1 MEEQILTSTLRIEA
15 PDQVAVFLDP
25 RRRRILITFLGREA
39 SLTEAAERLAFPLN
53 RLAYHVG
60 RLIELGLLRVVR
72 EQKRAGRPIRYYRAA
87 ADSFLIPAAAMGRR
101 VGDGLTAELRA
112 ALDRAELLSGAS
124 DLLISL
130 DEAGRP
136 RLQRRGGN
144 VDADACEY
152 WRVLSLSAAEARQ
165 LNGELRALLRRYEGS
180 PGRGKTAYLAHAALA
195 PRARR

>member
-1 MEEQILTSTLRIEA
+1 MEEQILTSALRIEA
-15 PDQVAVFLDP
+15 PAQVAVFLDP

-60 RLIELGLLRVVR
+60 RLLELGLLRVVR
-72 EQKRAGRPIRYYRAA
+72 ERKRAGRPIRYYRAA

-101 VGDGLTAELRA
+101 VGDGLTVELRA
-112 ALDRAELLSGAS
+112 ALDRVELLSGAS

-130 DEAGRP
+130 DDAGRP

-152 WRVLSLSAAEARQ
+152 WRVLSLSPAEASQ
-165 LNGELRALLRRYEGS
+165 LNRELRTLLRRYEGA
-180 PGRGKTAYLAHAALA
+180 PGRGKTFYLAHAALA

>member
-144 VDADACEY
+144 VDADACDY

-165 LNGELRALLRRYEGS
+165 LSGELRTLLRRYEGS
-180 PGRGKTAYLAHAALA
+180 PGRGKRAYLAHAALA
-195 PRARR
+195 PRGGR